1 MEKGIARKF
10 YLYIIIEQH
19 LTVEA
24 FLDTG
29 ADITLMSTELLEK
42 VQERYKQTNSA
53 NSGTN
58 GPRPSS
64 ICFNTQHV
72 STPRWERSA

>member
-1 MEKGIARKF
+1 
-10 YLYIIIEQH
+10 
-19 LTVEA
+19 
-24 FLDTG
+24 
-29 ADITLMSTELLEK
+29 MSTELLEK
-42 VQERYKQTNSA
+42 VQERYKRTNSA